1 MERRLADRGFTLV
14 EILVAVVILT
24 VAVLPIVGIVGNGFS
39 RVYHGRDVARASFL
53 VRQAAEEAKAQ
64 DFDSLGPTVVS
75 DYADSGLELRREVD
89 QAGSMPQ
96 SLVKKVTVGIYRDGR
111 LLADAVFLVYRKGY

>member
-39 RVYHGRDVARASFL
+39 QVHRGRDVVRASFL
-53 VRQAAEEAKAQ
+53 VRLAAEEAKAQ
-64 DFDSLGPTVVS
+64 DFS
-75 DYADSGLELRREVD
+75 
-89 QAGSMPQ
+89 AG
-96 SLVKKVTVGIYRDGR
+96 
-111 LLADAVFLVYRKGY
+111 